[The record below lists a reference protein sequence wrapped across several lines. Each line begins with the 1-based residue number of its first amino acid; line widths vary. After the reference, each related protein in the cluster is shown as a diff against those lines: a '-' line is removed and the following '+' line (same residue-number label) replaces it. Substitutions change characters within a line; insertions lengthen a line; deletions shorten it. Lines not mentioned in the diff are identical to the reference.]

1 MRSKSITSI
10 GDHKAR
16 KWIRQSLLGVFAIM
30 LIGAYSGSAVAQDY
44 GEPGEPID
52 LTIGYQPYYTQAWQ
66 AVVVKYK
73 KYWEK
78 YLPEGSTV
86 TWRIGLQGSIVG
98 NSMLAGKYDIG
109 YMGDMPSIL
118 TVTKDRVR
126 DIRMIGTLGL
136 AQDQCSV
143 FMVRRDAPQFSSGE
157 EGVKWWDGKQVA
169 VAKGSCTDR
178 SGRAM
183 MNQYGIEPSSYLN
196 QNIEVQTSNFRAL
209 KIDGSIMWEPTASKL
224 VLDGIARRVGD
235 TGLIG
240 TQDGGFLAMAQELI
254 EQRPDVLDGWLK
266 AQLDAELFILD
277 PNNTMEIV
285 DMAYE
290 DTEGFSKQVLWMS
303 FVGKYPEVAEGD
315 SYRDVK
321 YFGFNDDVLAMIE
334 SASEFLAHPDVKVID
349 KAPIREEAVQP
360 QYANKLLEE
369 RGLEMP
375 LGRIQ
380 AVSPEDY
387 PGREGGID
395 LSTAK
400 EAGTWFE

>member
-1 MRSKSITSI
+1 MTSNMITAI
-10 GDHKAR
+10 NVRKAR
-16 KWIRQSLLGVFAIM
+16 RWLYHSLLGALAVTLA
-30 LIGAYSGSAVAQDY
+30 GAYSASAVAKDF
-44 GEPGEPID
+44 GKPGEPVQ

-66 AVVVKYK
+66 AVVLKYK
-73 KYWEK
+73 KFWEN

-109 YMGDMPSIL
+109 YMGDMPTIL

-126 DIRMIGTLGL
+126 DIRIIGTLGL

-143 FMVRRDAPQFSSGE
+143 FMVRRDAPQFSNAE
-157 EGVKWWDGKQVA
+157 EGVKWWDDKQVA

-183 MNQYGIEPSSYLN
+183 MGQYDIEPSSYLN

-240 TQDGGFLAMAQELI
+240 TLDGGFLAMAQELI
-254 EQRPDVLDGWLK
+254 EQRPDVLEGWLN
-266 AQLDAELFILD
+266 AQLDAELYILD
-277 PNNTMEIV
+277 PENTMDIV
-285 DMAYE
+285 DMAYQ

-303 FVGKYPEVAEGD
+303 FVGQYPEMAEGD

-321 YFGFNDDVLAMIE
+321 YFGLNEDVLSMIE
-334 SASEFLAHPDVKVID
+334 SASEFLAHPEVKVID
-349 KAPIREEAVQP
+349 KAPIREEAIQP
-360 QYANKLLEE
+360 QYAAKILKE

-380 AVSPEDY
+380 AVPPEDY

>member
-1 MRSKSITSI
+1 MMLNMITAT
-10 GDHKAR
+10 KLRAAR
-16 KWIRQSLLGVFAIM
+16 KWLYQSLLGVMAITLM
-30 LIGAYSGSAVAQDY
+30 GAYSASAVAQDY

-52 LTIGYQPYYTQAWQ
+52 LTVGYQPYYTQAWQ
-66 AVVVKYK
+66 AVVLKYK
-73 KYWEK
+73 KFWEK

-109 YMGDMPSIL
+109 YMGDMPTIL

-126 DIRMIGTLGL
+126 DIRMIATLGL

-143 FMVRRDAPQFSSGE
+143 FMVRRDAPNFSNPE

-183 MNQYGIEPSSYLN
+183 MGQYDIDPSSYLN

-235 TGLIG
+235 TGLID
-240 TQDGGFLAMAQELI
+240 TLDGGFLAMAHELM
-254 EQRPDVLDGWLK
+254 EQRPDVLEGWLK
-266 AQLDAELFILD
+266 AQLDAELFLLD
-277 PNNTMEIV
+277 PKNAMEVV
-285 DMAYE
+285 DMAYQ

-303 FVGKYPEVAEGD
+303 YVGKYPESAGGD
-315 SYRDVK
+315 PYRDVK
-321 YFGFNDDVLAMIE
+321 YFGFNDEVLSMIE
-334 SASEFLAHPDVKVID
+334 SASEFLAHPEVKVINE
-349 KAPIREEAVQP
+349 APIREEAIQP
-360 QYANKLLEE
+360 QHANKILKE

-375 LGRIQ
+375 LGRVK
-380 AVSPEDY
+380 AVPPEEY
-387 PGREGGID
+387 PGQEGGVD
-395 LSTAK
+395 LSKAK
-400 EAGTWFE
+400 EAGTWVE